1 MAGHAANQSEDISR
15 RRFLRSAGIFGAAVA
30 TVAAQPGTALAG
42 VVRKSRPT
50 VAVFGGG
57 IAGLT
62 AAHELAERG
71 FDVTVYERR
80 AWGGKARSMAVP
92 DSAAGGRLPL
102 PGEHGY
108 RMEFGFYQNLPDT
121 LRRIPFGSN
130 PNGVFDNLVSEPQI
144 LWARQQRRDVAFPVD
159 TRHVAHTPDQVIDTI
174 VGLLIETDLPPSAV
188 AHFADRLAVYM
199 SSCDA
204 RRLGQWEHTRWDE
217 FIGSNRY
224 SADYRKV
231 FAETLSHFLQAS
243 KTELTSANF
252 AAFIWEVAIYTLL
265 GRGADG
271 SLIRQLDAPTNDAW
285 IDPWLDHLRKLGVRL
300 RLGYAVTALDPRD
313 GRIQQAVLV
322 GSKGVHRVR
331 ADFYVVALPVERA
344 RKLWSRSI
352 VAADPRL
359 ERMHRLDTDW
369 MNGIQFYLREPT
381 PIARGPVIY
390 YDSPWLV
397 SSISQAQFWRRGFA
411 STYGDGQV
419 HDCISAVASEWSS
432 PGVLFGKSARN
443 CTPREIAREVWEQ
456 MKRHVNDSGE
466 SRLTDDLL
474 HSWYLD
480 PGLVWRNGRLYS
492 EDPLVLPSVGSR
504 PDRPDV
510 ATAIPNLLLAGDYLE
525 GEWQVANME
534 AANYNARRT
543 ANAIL
548 AKSGSHES
556 PCETITPYR
565 PPEWEAAK
573 RLDEERYVRGQP
585 NLLDAYA
592 ERRPVSTN
600 LERLRS
606 LGLPEPR
613 TPRPG
618 GALRI
623 GVL

>member
-1 MAGHAANQSEDISR
+1 MASHAANQTEDISR
-15 RRFLRSAGIFGAAVA
+15 RHFLRTAGLFGAAA
-30 TVAAQPGTALAG
+30 AAVAAQPGTALAG

-80 AWGGKARSMAVP
+80 AWGGKARSIGVP
-92 DSAAGGRLPL
+92 DSATDGRRPL

-130 PNGVFDNLVSEPQI
+130 PNGVFDNLVSEPQAVA
-144 LWARQQRRDVAFPVD
+144 ARQGARELVFPVD
-159 TRHVAHTPDQVIDTI
+159 TRHVAHTPDQVTDLL
-174 VGLLIETDLPPSAV
+174 VGLLLETDLPPEAV
-188 AHFADRLAVYM
+188 LHFADRLGVYM

-231 FAETLSHFLQAS
+231 FAETFSHFLQAS

-252 AAFIWEVAIYTLL
+252 AAFIWELTIYTLL

-271 SLIRQLDAPTNDAW
+271 PLIRQLDAPTNDAW

-300 RLGYAVTALDPRD
+300 RLGYSVSALDLRD
-313 GRIQQAVLV
+313 GRIRQALLV
-322 GSKGVHRVR
+322 GSEGARRVR

-359 ERMHRLDTDW
+359 ERMHRLGTDW
-369 MNGIQFYLREPT
+369 MNGIQFFLRQPT
-381 PIARGPVIY
+381 PIARGHVIY

-397 SSISQAQFWRRGFA
+397 TSISQAQFWRRSFA

-419 HDCISAVASEWSS
+419 HDCISAIVSEWSR
-432 PGVLFGKSARN
+432 PGVLFGKPARD
-443 CTPREIAREVWEQ
+443 CTPREVAREVWEQ

-466 SRLTDDLL
+466 AKLTDDLV
-474 HSWYLD
+474 HSWFLD
-480 PGLVWRNGRLYS
+480 PGLVWRNGCLHS
-492 EDPLVLPSVGSR
+492 EDPLVLPSVGNR

-510 ATAIPNLLLAGDYLE
+510 ATAIPNLFLAGDYLE
-525 GEWQVANME
+525 GDWQVANME
-534 AANYNARRT
+534 AANFNARRT

-548 AKSGSHES
+548 ERSGSHES
-556 PCETITPYR
+556 PSETIAPYR

-573 RLDEERYVRGQP
+573 RLDEERYKRGKP

-592 ERRPVSTN
+592 NRPPRETD
-600 LERLRS
+600 LALMRD
-606 LGLPEPR
+606 LGLSKPR
-613 TPRPG
+613 A
-618 GALRI
+618 AL
-623 GVL
+623 GSHLGWP